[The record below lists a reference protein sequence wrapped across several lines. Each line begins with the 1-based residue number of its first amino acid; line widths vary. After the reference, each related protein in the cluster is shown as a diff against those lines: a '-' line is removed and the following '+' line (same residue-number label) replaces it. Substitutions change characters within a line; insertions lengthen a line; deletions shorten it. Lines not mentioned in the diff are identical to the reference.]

1 VLHIGPHRTMPAQ
14 PNQKVCPAAHRGLLV
29 RATADSA
36 VRSNALP

>member
-1 VLHIGPHRTMPAQ
+1 MPAQ